1 MTFPNPVIKRNIAIL
16 GECMIELS
24 GTPFATQQQRFGGDT
39 LNTAIYLSRLLP
51 QSSPCYITAL
61 GMDNYSN
68 AMVDAWQH
76 EGIDCRFVM
85 RERDKLPGMYAIEI
99 DPQGERSFH
108 YWRTDSAAR
117 YMCDHAQFS
126 QIIAQLKAYDLIY
139 LSGISLAILP
149 EHGKIKLIEAL
160 ANLKASG
167 CKIAVDSNYRPRLWD
182 SSTHAKKWLSELYRL
197 ADIALVTADDEDLL
211 RGEVNTPASV
221 IAERLHRLGVDLVV
235 VKLGSK
241 GAMWSEGGLQGVVN
255 GNKIDHVVD
264 TTAAGDSFN
273 AAYLSAWAKGLPIAA
288 CCQWGNDL
296 AAEVIQH
303 RGAVISKQCTQH
315 LTDLMSSNYDDK

>member
-1 MTFPNPVIKRNIAIL
+1 MTFPNSAIKRNIAIL

-24 GTPFATQQQRFGGDT
+24 GTPFATQQQNFGGDT

-51 QSSPCYITAL
+51 QRSPSYITAL
-61 GMDNYSN
+61 GIDNYSN

-99 DPQGERSFH
+99 DPQGERSF
-108 YWRTDSAAR
+108 
-117 YMCDHAQFS
+117 
-126 QIIAQLKAYDLIY
+126 
-139 LSGISLAILP
+139 
-149 EHGKIKLIEAL
+149 L

-167 CKIAVDSNYRPRLWD
+167 CKIAVDSNYRPRLWNGA
-182 SSTHAKKWLSELYRL
+182 THAKTWLSELYRL

-211 RGEVNTPASV
+211 RGEVNTSAEV
-221 IAERLHRLGVDLVV
+221 IAERLHRLGVSQVV

-241 GAMWSEGGLQGVVN
+241 GAMWSQAGQQGFVD
-255 GNKIDHVVD
+255 GNQIEHVID

-273 AAYLSAWAKGLPIAA
+273 AAYLAAWAKGMPMIA
-288 CCQWGNDL
+288 CCQWGNNL
-296 AAEVIQH
+296 AAQVIQH
-303 RGAVISKQCTQH
+303 RGAVIPQQCTQY

>member
-1 MTFPNPVIKRNIAIL
+1 MTYSNLEIKHNIAIM

-24 GTPFATQQQRFGGDT
+24 GAPFATQQQNFGGDT

-61 GMDNYSN
+61 GIDNYSH
-68 AMVDAWQH
+68 AMIDAWQQ

-99 DPQGERSFH
+99 DSQGERSFH
-108 YWRTDSAAR
+108 YWRNDSAAR
-117 YMCDHAQFS
+117 YMCEHAQFS
-126 QIIAQLKAYDLIY
+126 QIMAQLKSYDLIY
-139 LSGISLAILP
+139 LSGISLAVLP

-160 ANLKASG
+160 ASLKAGG
-167 CKIAVDSNYRPRLWD
+167 CKIAVDSNYRPRLWNGA
-182 SSTHAKKWLSELYRL
+182 THAKTWLLELYRL

-211 RGEVNTPASV
+211 HGDVNTPATV
-221 IAERLHRLGVDLVV
+221 IADRLHRLGVDQVV

-241 GAMWSEGGLQGVVN
+241 GAMWSCAGQHGFVD
-255 GNKIDHVVD
+255 GNKIDDVVD

-273 AAYLSAWAKGLPIAA
+273 AAYIAAWAQGLPMAE
-288 CCQWGNDL
+288 CCQWGNNL
-296 AAEVIQH
+296 AAQVIQH
-303 RGAVISKQCTQH
+303 RGAIIPLQCTQY